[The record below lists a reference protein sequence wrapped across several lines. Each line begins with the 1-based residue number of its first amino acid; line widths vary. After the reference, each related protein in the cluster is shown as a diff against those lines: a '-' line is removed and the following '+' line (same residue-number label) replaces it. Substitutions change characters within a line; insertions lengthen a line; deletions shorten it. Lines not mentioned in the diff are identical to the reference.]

1 MHIDAITSRHG
12 TLGISNMANGDLDVV
27 IRQLAKQQNKGLLA
41 AAKKQRDRYAS
52 LAAKARDKPAK
63 DRLRQL
69 AKDTME
75 HATAAARRLQI
86 SADNA
91 ADSFARSMRQAAAD
105 QAGQAQAEQAKAEKA
120 AEKKAVKAVV
130 KTAAKAK
137 QSKAKTG

>member
-1 MHIDAITSRHG
+1 
-12 TLGISNMANGDLDVV
+12 MANGDLDVV

-52 LAAKARDKPAK
+52 LAAKAKDKPAK
-63 DRLRQL
+63 DRFRQL

-91 ADSFARSMRQAAAD
+91 ADSFARSMRQAAAE

-137 QSKAKTG
+137 QSKAETG

>member
-1 MHIDAITSRHG
+1 
-12 TLGISNMANGDLDVV
+12 MANGDLDVV

-41 AAKKQRDRYAS
+41 AAKKQRDRYAG
-52 LAAKARDKPAK
+52 LAAKAKDKPAK

-91 ADSFARSMRQAAAD
+91 ADSFARSMRQATAV
-105 QAGQAQAEQAKAEKA
+105 QAEQAQAAQAKAEKVAGKA
-120 AEKKAVKAVV
+120 AEKKAMKMVAEKPA
-130 KTAAKAK
+130 KKPKAK
-137 QSKAKTG
+137 KAKRAAG